1 MGASTE
7 SGRSYT
13 SYSNSRSPSPEE
25 YAEMLRSVSEQK
37 TKENKRDRIIVAVGI
52 IAGMIVSQLA
62 KYIFKSGVG
71 RS

>member
-1 MGASTE
+1 
-7 SGRSYT
+7 
-13 SYSNSRSPSPEE
+13 
-25 YAEMLRSVSEQK
+25 MLRSVSEQK

-62 KYIFKSGVG
+62 KYIFKSEVG